1 MLIDS
6 HAHLELSEFDGDI
19 EGVIQRAKENGVG
32 CIITV
37 GLNLEDSR
45 KVVALAER
53 YDNIYASVGVHPHDA
68 KSVDATTYDLLGKLS
83 ENDKVV
89 AYGEIGLDFFRN
101 RSPRDIQIKRF
112 GEQLELAGEL
122 GLPVIIHDRE
132 AHREIVE
139 MLKEWKGH
147 SGGVIHCFSGDY
159 DMARKCLDMGFYISM
174 PGTITYRKSETL
186 RDVVRRVLIDRLLVE
201 TDCPFLS
208 PEPKRGKRNEPANV
222 VYTARR
228 IAQVKGLSFEDVAR
242 VTSENTRNVFRM
254 KAAVL

>member
-6 HAHLELSEFDGDI
+6 HAHLELSDFDGDR
-19 EGVIQRAKENGVG
+19 EDVIKRAKENGVER
-32 CIITV
+32 IVTV
-37 GLNLEDSR
+37 GINLEDSR
-45 KVVALAER
+45 KAVTLAER
-53 YDNIYASVGVHPHDA
+53 HDNIYASVGVHPHDA
-68 KSVDATTYDLLGKLS
+68 KSINETTYDSLKKLS
-83 ENDKVV
+83 ESDRVV

-101 RSPRDIQIKRF
+101 LSPRDLQIKRF

-139 MLKEWKGH
+139 MLKGWKSY

-159 DMARKCLDMGFYISM
+159 DMAVKCLDMGFYISI

-186 RDVVRRVLIDRLLVE
+186 RDVVRRMPIDRLLVE
-201 TDCPFLS
+201 TDCPYLS

-228 IAQVKGLSFEDVAR
+228 IAQIKGLPFEDVAR
-242 VTSENTRNVFRM
+242 ITSTNTMNVFGI